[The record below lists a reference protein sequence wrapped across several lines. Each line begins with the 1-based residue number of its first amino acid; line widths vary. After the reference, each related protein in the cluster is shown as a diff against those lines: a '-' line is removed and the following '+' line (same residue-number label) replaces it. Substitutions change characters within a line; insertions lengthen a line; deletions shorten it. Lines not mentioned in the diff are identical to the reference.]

1 MKKVVGYIRTS
12 TTRQGVSIRKQKDAI
27 KEYCR
32 KNDLELVE
40 TIKEEGVS
48 GNKLNREGFDKVMN
62 MVLGNAIDGVI
73 TYWVS
78 RAGRRA
84 SETINLINQCLE
96 KEITLISIKEGIDTS
111 NMGGRMQ
118 AKMMAVWAEEEL
130 IQMKERIKD
139 AIRYKKSNGLKY
151 NGTPAYG
158 TYEKNGVLYEDDFE
172 MKIVR
177 NIKNLKSRGWSW
189 YKIAKKLTEEDIPT
203 KMKTG
208 NGWHINQVKQVYKFH
223 YESETPVLV
232 R

>member
-1 MKKVVGYIRTS
+1 M
-12 TTRQGVSIRKQKDAI
+12 
-27 KEYCR
+27 
-32 KNDLELVE
+32 
-40 TIKEEGVS
+40 
-48 GNKLNREGFDKVMN
+48 
-62 MVLGNAIDGVI
+62 
-73 TYWVS
+73 
-78 RAGRRA
+78 
-84 SETINLINQCLE
+84 
-96 KEITLISIKEGIDTS
+96 ISIKEGIDTS

-139 AIRYKKSNGLKY
+139 AIRYKKKNGLKY

-158 TYEKNGVLYEDDFE
+158 TYVKNGVLYEDDFE

-208 NGWHINQVKQVYKFH
+208 KGWHINQVKQVYRFH
-223 YESETPVLV
+223 YENETPVLV